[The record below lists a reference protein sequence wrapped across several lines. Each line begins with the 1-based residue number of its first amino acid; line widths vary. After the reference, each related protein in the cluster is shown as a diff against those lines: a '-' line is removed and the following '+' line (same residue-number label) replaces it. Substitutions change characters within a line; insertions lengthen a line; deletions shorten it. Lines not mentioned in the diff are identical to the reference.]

1 MTSLISLITPKKQTA
16 FMSSDST
23 VRQALE
29 RFDVHKFTIVPLV
42 DSDGHYCGT
51 LSEGDLLRFM
61 KNEVDF
67 DIKKAEHVKV
77 SEIEHYRP
85 YKALGVEALMVEVFS
100 LSLDQ
105 NFIPLV
111 DDNNIYIGIIKR
123 REIIKYLSKNADKLA
138 LIDDQG

>member
-16 FMSSDST
+16 FMSNDST

-29 RFDVHKFTIVPLV
+29 RFDVHKFTIIPLV
-42 DSDGHYCGT
+42 DSEGHYCGT

-77 SEIEHYRP
+77 SDIEHHRSYQ
-85 YKALGVEALMVEVFS
+85 ALGVEALLAEVFA
-100 LSLDQ
+100 LSLEQ
-105 NFIPLV
+105 NFIPLI

-123 REIIKYLSKNADKLA
+123 REIIKYLSKNVDKLA
-138 LIDDQG
+138 LLNDE

>member
-77 SEIEHYRP
+77 CDIEHHRSYQ
-85 YKALGVEALMVEVFS
+85 ALGVEALLAEVFA
-100 LSLDQ
+100 LSLEQ

-123 REIIKYLSKNADKLA
+123 REIIKYLSKNVDKLA
-138 LIDDQG
+138 LLNDE